1 MADDLDLLTLDEAKD
16 ALKIDLTDNRKDDVL
31 PRYIT
36 AVSRFLDQRVGPT
49 VAREVT
55 ESHDG
60 GDCEIKLRH
69 RPVRSVT
76 SVTEYRGGTATVV
89 SASTAAAPVH
99 GYMAEPYPPDPTL
112 LNGVLLR
119 TTGTTSTR
127 WPAGHLNVA
136 VVYEAGRYETTAAV
150 DDRFKQA
157 AAICLINMW
166 RDQQQSAGGFGEFDV
181 PVAAFPTFALPKAV
195 ADLLADELWYQRP
208 AQVW

>member
-1 MADDLDLLTLDEAKD
+1 MADPLDLLALDEAKH

-69 RPVRSVT
+69 RPVHAVT
-76 SVTEYRGGTATVV
+76 SVTEYRGGTGSLVP
-89 SASTAAAPVH
+89 ASSAAAPVH
-99 GYMAEPYPPDPTL
+99 GYMAEPYAPDPTL
-112 LNGVLLR
+112 LNGVLVR
-119 TTGTTSTR
+119 TSGTTDTR
-127 WPAGHLNVA
+127 WAHGRQNVT
-136 VVYEAGRYETTAAV
+136 VVYEAGRYEDTASV

-181 PVAAFPTFALPKAV
+181 PTAAFPTFALPKAV
-195 ADLLADELWYQRP
+195 ADMLADELWYQRP